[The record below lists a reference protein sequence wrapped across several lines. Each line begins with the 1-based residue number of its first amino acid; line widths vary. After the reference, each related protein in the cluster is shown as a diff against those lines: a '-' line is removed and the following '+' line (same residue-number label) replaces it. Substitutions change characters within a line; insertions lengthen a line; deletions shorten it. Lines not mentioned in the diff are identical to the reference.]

1 MSKLKDSSK
10 YAYQGLET
18 NGFFLKGSL
27 PKDKAIELA
36 GRDFSFQQV
45 EDNRVGCALMVVRIE
60 NMKPWNI
67 PLVNIKY
74 PEAAWLL
81 DKGNGDYLAVK
92 AQTTLSMLPALS
104 MSDNYNT
111 DIGDISLNKNGENA
125 NVIVTSRK
133 NSFTVELNEPSE
145 NTEFDKTLINNLW
158 TRNKKGKYYRIPWA
172 PNEAEGIYQMNC
184 QITDDSLGKNVFG
197 HEVMWNEKAIYFINR
212 RHSCAPSYADQ
223 PFSEVQ

>member
-1 MSKLKDSSK
+1 MSKKNDNSK
-10 YAYQGLET
+10 YVYQGLET

-27 PKDKAIELA
+27 PKEKAIELA
-36 GRDFSFQQV
+36 GSDFSFQQV

-60 NMKPWNI
+60 NMKPWNL

-92 AQTTLSMLPALS
+92 AQTPRSMLWILS

-111 DIGDISLNKNGENA
+111 DVGDMSLSKNGENA
-125 NVIVTSRK
+125 NIIVTSGENR
-133 NSFTVELNEPSE
+133 FTVELDGSSE
-145 NTEFDKTLINNLW
+145 NTKFDKTLINNLW

-172 PNEAEGIYQMNC
+172 PNEAESIYQMNC

-197 HEVMWNEKAIYFINR
+197 HEVIWNEKAIYFINR
-212 RHSCAPSYADQ
+212 PHHCAPSYSDQ
-223 PFSEVQ
+223 PFSVQ